1 MDGSLLCARV
11 LCVTGPTASGKSALA
26 DELAV
31 RLSTSV
37 LSADAMQVYRG
48 MDVGTAKTPVAERR
62 APLLGIDLA
71 EPDDTYSVAR
81 YMDVAHAAV
90 DGMLARGRVAV
101 VCGGTG
107 LYVRAALEDMDFS
120 SGEQVGNEVR
130 ERYER
135 MAEELGPKGLHA
147 LLAQRDPASAELIH
161 PNNVRRVVRAFEMLE
176 QGESYA
182 EKNVHL
188 REHKNRHPSLVVAL
202 DMPREALYAR
212 IDARVDA
219 MMERGLVDEVRGLV
233 ARGMGES
240 LTSRQAIGY
249 KEIIAA
255 LSGACTLDE
264 AVEDIKRGTRRYAK
278 RQLTWLR
285 ADERVRWLDAT
296 KPVCALADEVL
307 ALAATPEAWS

>member
-1 MDGSLLCARV
+1 MGEPLCARV

-31 RLSTSV
+31 RLGTSV

-48 MDVGTAKTPVAERR
+48 MDVGTAKTPAGERR

-90 DGMLARGRVAV
+90 DDMLACGRVAV

-135 MAEELGPKGLHA
+135 LAEQLGPAGLHA
-147 LLAQRDPASAELIH
+147 LLAERDPASAALIH

-182 EKNVHL
+182 EKNAHL

-219 MMERGLVDEVRGLV
+219 MMEHGLVDEVRGLV

-255 LSGACTLDE
+255 LSGTCTLDE

-296 KPVCALADEVL
+296 KPTAVLADEVL
-307 ALAATPEAWS
+307 ALAATPEACS